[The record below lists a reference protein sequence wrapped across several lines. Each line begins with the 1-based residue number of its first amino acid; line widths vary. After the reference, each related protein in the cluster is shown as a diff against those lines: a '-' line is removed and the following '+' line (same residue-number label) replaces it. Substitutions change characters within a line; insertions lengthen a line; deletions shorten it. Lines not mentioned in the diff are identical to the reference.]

1 MSLPPPEERF
11 KRRLIEF
18 IEFTKSVIVEGNAA
32 GIQTPVSPLI
42 MDLSKAFIEKE
53 DAGKIVTTFTIRSLK
68 SWDKIKNRDV
78 EYIKNAG
85 SSVFEG
91 VPEKSV
97 SDFRNLHDVLR
108 PDGTKLFNETIQE
121 GIWDYFDSLVK
132 LSVCYVH
139 KERCP
144 DPVTKKYTKNF
155 FPDMKVKSEVERWGI
170 TKLE

>member
-18 IEFTKSVIVEGNAA
+18 IEFTKSVIVEGTAA

-68 SWDKIKNRDV
+68 SWDRIKSHDV

-85 SSVFEG
+85 TSVFDG
-91 VPEKSV
+91 VPQKSV
-97 SDFRNLHDVLR
+97 EDFKSLYDVKR
-108 PDGTKLFNETIQE
+108 PDGTKLFNETIE
-121 GIWDYFDSLVK
+121 AGVWDYFESLVK
-132 LSVCYVH
+132 LAVCYVH

>member
-11 KRRLIEF
+11 KRRLLEF

-85 SSVFEG
+85 SNIFEG

-97 SDFRNLHDVLR
+97 ADMKLLHDVLR
-108 PDGTKLFNETIQE
+108 PDGTRLFNETVQE
-121 GIWDYFDSLVK
+121 GIWGYFDSLVK

-155 FPDMKVKSEVERWGI
+155 FPDMKIKSEVERWGI

>member
-1 MSLPPPEERF
+1 MSVAPPEERF
-11 KRRLIEF
+11 KQRLLEF
-18 IEFTKSVIVEGNAA
+18 IEFTKNVIIEGNNL
-32 GIQTPVSPLI
+32 GVKTPVSPLI

-78 EYIKNAG
+78 EYIKNSG
-85 SSVFEG
+85 SVFEG
-91 VPEKSV
+91 CPPKTVEDMKL
-97 SDFRNLHDVLR
+97 LHDVLR

>member
-18 IEFTKSVIVEGNAA
+18 IDFTKSVIVEGNSM

-78 EYIKNAG
+78 EYIKNSG

-91 VPEKSV
+91 CPPKAVEDMKL
-97 SDFRNLHDVLR
+97 LHDILR
-108 PDGTKLFNETIQE
+108 PDGTKLFNDTVQA

-139 KERCP
+139 KERHP

-155 FPDMKVKSEVERWGI
+155 FPDMKIKSEVERWGI

>member
-11 KRRLIEF
+11 KRRLLEF

-85 SSVFEG
+85 SNIFEG

-97 SDFRNLHDVLR
+97 AEIKVLQDVLR
-108 PDGTKLFNETIQE
+108 PDGTRLFNETVQE
-121 GIWDYFDSLVK
+121 GIWGYFDSLVK

-155 FPDMKVKSEVERWGI
+155 FPDMKIKSEVERWGI